1 MLPDEQC
8 TYVGMTRETFPI
20 CTEGGVDNDIQ
31 NDTDPGACALNKKR
45 DDCYHGDDRFDYI
58 SYSHINYQL
67 WIYPFECTTALHKAH
82 GGKECQP
89 ITQVNVYMWL
99 QWKILGK

>member
-45 DDCYHGDDRFDYI
+45 DDCYHGDDRFEEIRTLIRCHTCRVCSFYEIDVRDHLWKYPLRVVDRV
-58 SYSHINYQL
+58 QL
-67 WIYPFECTTALHKAH
+67 LVCLM
-82 GGKECQP
+82 GQGS
-89 ITQVNVYMWL
+89 L
-99 QWKILGK
+99 